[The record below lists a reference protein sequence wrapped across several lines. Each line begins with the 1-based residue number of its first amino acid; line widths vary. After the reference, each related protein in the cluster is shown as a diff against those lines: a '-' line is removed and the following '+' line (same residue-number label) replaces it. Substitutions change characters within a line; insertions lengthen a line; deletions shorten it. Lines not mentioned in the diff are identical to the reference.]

1 MLPRRVVRR
10 LDGLEP
16 TSRQTKSRFT
26 FLLNRFNSTIKKSN
40 ATKKVGTGA
49 RFFPILD
56 VRLDSDLRVWP
67 ATGRR
72 VNDDLWEALEI
83 MKLEPFSISVYS

>member
-1 MLPRRVVRR
+1 
-10 LDGLEP
+10 
-16 TSRQTKSRFT
+16 
-26 FLLNRFNSTIKKSN
+26 
-40 ATKKVGTGA
+40 
-49 RFFPILD
+49 
-56 VRLDSDLRVWP
+56 LRVWP